1 LAEDVAELEEI
12 IVTAK
17 KDIDTD
23 LNLMNSTPRKQIGD
37 QWNFG

>member
-1 LAEDVAELEEI
+1 MLLSLEEI

-23 LNLMNSTPRKQIGD
+23 LNLMNSLREKQIGD